1 MQAILRDEGAAT
13 MLCVGS
19 RGGKGVSLCNDLFR
33 KTFFRDEAAA
43 KAAMDECVLP
53 IFKYAK

>member
-1 MQAILRDEGAAT
+1 